1 MSHVADDKKLRDRVQ
16 RLKGQVAAL
25 ERTIEGGDCGK
36 TLQLIAACR
45 GAMGALMVEVLDS
58 HIREHL
64 LAGGRPRGQGR
75 DEATE
80 ELIAILRSY
89 LK

>member
-1 MSHVADDKKLRDRVQ
+1 
-16 RLKGQVAAL
+16 
-25 ERTIEGGDCGK
+25 
-36 TLQLIAACR
+36 
-45 GAMGALMVEVLDS
+45 MGALMVEVLDS